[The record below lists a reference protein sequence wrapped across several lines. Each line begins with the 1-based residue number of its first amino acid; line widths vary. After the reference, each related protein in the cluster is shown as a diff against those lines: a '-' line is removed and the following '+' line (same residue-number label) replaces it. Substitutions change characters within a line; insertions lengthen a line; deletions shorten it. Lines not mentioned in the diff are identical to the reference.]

1 MASEVLEVNKLLHS
15 FDRFAG
21 LFKWAFGGK
30 HTIEENLGFL
40 QARIVEQKTELETS
54 LLGALTTMNG
64 LLEKICENTSRD
76 GREAA
81 HPPSFFPPAAPETPG
96 TGHVDPGIMEVG
108 TPLPGY
114 ASGVPGYAS
123 APGSASAA
131 ASPVATAVP
140 PTPVAKATACP
151 VRAPATAER
160 EMMISILV
168 LLCGERW
175 RGEEHHPEQ
184 C

>member
-1 MASEVLEVNKLLHS
+1 MYSRLY
-15 FDRFAG
+15 
-21 LFKWAFGGK
+21 
-30 HTIEENLGFL
+30 I
-40 QARIVEQKTELETS
+40 ETS
-54 LLGALTTMNG
+54 
-64 LLEKICENTSRD
+64 
-76 GREAA
+76 
-81 HPPSFFPPAAPETPG
+81 
-96 TGHVDPGIMEVG
+96 GIMEVG